1 MFYDA
6 LKGDHGLP
14 YNPFKSL
21 VVPRPI
27 GWITTVSRDGVVNLA
42 PYSFFNALSYDP
54 PFVMISSGSREDGSP
69 KDTALNAE
77 ETGEFVFNMATWDLR
92 DRMTE
97 TALIVEPRVDEM
109 KAAGLTAAKSNAVKP
124 PRVAESP
131 VNFECLYHQTVI
143 LPGNKPEHV
152 HHVVFGKVIGIHIK
166 DEFITDKGLVDVL
179 KLRPIARLGYKD
191 YTSVES
197 VFSMNKRTL
206 EETIAPA
213 ATQAAE

>member
-27 GWITTVSRDGVVNLA
+27 GWLSTISVDGIVNLA

-54 PFVMISSGSREDGSP
+54 AFIMISAGCREDGTK
-69 KDTALNAE
+69 KDTVKNAE
-77 ETGEFVFNMATWDLR
+77 EVGEFVFNMATWDLR
-92 DRMTE
+92 ERMSE
-97 TALIVEPRVDEM
+97 TAWVIEPGTDEM
-109 KAAGLTAAKSNAVKP
+109 KLAGLTPAPSRMVKP
-124 PRVAESP
+124 PSVAESP
-131 VNFECLYHQTVI
+131 VHFECLYHQTVT
-143 LPGNKPEHV
+143 LPGNRPDMV
-152 HHVVFGKVIGIHIK
+152 HHVVFGKVIGIHIR

-197 VFSMNKRTL
+197 VFSMNKRMP
-206 EETIAPA
+206 EDTITPA

>member
-6 LKGDHGLP
+6 LKNDHGLP

-27 GWITTVSRDGVVNLA
+27 GWLSTISVDGIVNLA
-42 PYSFFNALSYDP
+42 PYSFFNALAYDP
-54 PFVMISSGSREDGSP
+54 AFIMISAGCREDGTK
-69 KDTALNAE
+69 KDTVKNAE
-77 ETGEFVFNMATWDLR
+77 EVGEFVFNMATWDLR
-92 DRMTE
+92 EQMNE
-97 TALIVEPRVDEM
+97 TAWVIEPGTDEM
-109 KAAGLTAAKSNAVKP
+109 KLAGLTPAPSRMVKP

-131 VNFECLYHQTVI
+131 VHFECLYHQTVT
-143 LPGNKPEHV
+143 LPGNRPDMV

-197 VFSMNKRTL
+197 VFSMNKRTP
-206 EETIAPA
+206 EDTITPA